1 MRYTSLLIAHCSL
14 RTAHCSPSTSVA
26 RPANGAP
33 PRFTGACISLS
44 LPHLSL
50 PPPSLR
56 VNARE
61 RPKPLPTLSKKKQS
75 LAHTPQH
82 RHQRHDRRP
91 CIICR
96 RRDPTQPACQNIA
109 RQEIDSTA
117 NTGAYHAPA
126 RPQTRRFNAVTVAEN
141 PPAHPQTPPPHSR
154 SHPHSRSRTTIPPHD
169 HLHSSPPPHPAS
181 QPSAHTPSPAPP
193 TTAGLGTL
201 SQNAEHVSKS
211 SRVSTKPS
219 PTTTK
224 TPPCRCSPSLPP
236 LFSSATL

>member
-1 MRYTSLLIAHCSL
+1 M
-14 RTAHCSPSTSVA
+14 
-26 RPANGAP
+26 
-33 PRFTGACISLS
+33 
-44 LPHLSL
+44 HLSF
-50 PPPSLR
+50 PPPPFSPAAFFLCLR

-96 RRDPTQPACQNIA
+96 RRDSTQPACQNIV

-126 RPQTRRFNAVTVAEN
+126 RPQTRRLHHITAAGN
-141 PPAHPQTPPPHSR
+141 PPSHPQTPPPHSR
-154 SHPHSRSRTTIPPHD
+154 SHPHSRSRPTTPPHS
-169 HLHSSPPPHPAS
+169 HRHSSPPPHPAS

-201 SQNAEHVSKS
+201 SQGRNTSAHRPVSIKS
-211 SRVSTKPS
+211 SQI
-219 PTTTK
+219 TTK
-224 TPPCRCSPSLPP
+224 TSPCRCSPSLPP
-236 LFSSATL
+236 FLPRIPPERGRGKKKREEKSSKASAHQTLKPKR